1 MVETYTALVELLC
14 AGLAGQ
20 VHSTA
25 ALRATAVVDDG
36 RLITVNQD
44 VCREISEMLDFAE
57 FLLAKRDREKT
68 EAWATLDK
76 YAGRYDGAKWQREE
90 LYDRAGL
97 R

>member
-1 MVETYTALVELLC
+1 MGATERIAELLK
-14 AGLAGQ
+14 AM
-20 VHSTA
+20 HE
-25 ALRATAVVDDG
+25 
-36 RLITVNQD
+36 
-44 VCREISEMLDFAE
+44 REISEMLDFAE

-68 EAWATLDK
+68 EAWATLEK

>member
-1 MVETYTALVELLC
+1 MGATERIAELMKSM
-14 AGLAGQ
+14 
-20 VHSTA
+20 HE
-25 ALRATAVVDDG
+25 
-36 RLITVNQD
+36 
-44 VCREISEMLDFAE
+44 REIEEMLNFAE
-57 FLLAKRDREKT
+57 FLLSKRDREKA

>member
-1 MVETYTALVELLC
+1 MHE
-14 AGLAGQ
+14 
-20 VHSTA
+20 
-25 ALRATAVVDDG
+25 
-36 RLITVNQD
+36 
-44 VCREISEMLDFAE
+44 REIGEMLDFAE

-68 EAWATLDK
+68 EAWATLEK

>member
-1 MVETYTALVELLC
+1 MGAIERIAELMK
-14 AGLAGQ
+14 
-20 VHSTA
+20 VMHE
-25 ALRATAVVDDG
+25 
-36 RLITVNQD
+36 
-44 VCREISEMLDFAE
+44 REIGEMLDFAE
-57 FLLAKRDREKT
+57 FLFAKRDREKT

>member
-1 MVETYTALVELLC
+1 M
-14 AGLAGQ
+14 G
-20 VHSTA
+20 
-25 ALRATAVVDDG
+25 ATERIAD
-36 RLITVNQD
+36 LMKAMHE
-44 VCREISEMLDFAE
+44 REIQEMLDFAE
-57 FLLAKRDREKT
+57 SLLAKRDRKKA

>member
-1 MVETYTALVELLC
+1 MH
-14 AGLAGQ
+14 Q
-20 VHSTA
+20 
-25 ALRATAVVDDG
+25 
-36 RLITVNQD
+36 
-44 VCREISEMLDFAE
+44 REIDELRDFAE
-57 FLLAKRDREKT
+57 FLLAKRAREKA